1 MGNDYASVN
10 ILPVIGSEV
19 TIEAGGQN
27 VRGSLPTQANFN
39 KMNSRLDLSRKD
51 LQNFLVNGSVQKE
64 FIHTNKKELQKF
76 IKNQMRSSSDYFR
89 GYQSITSKG

>member
-1 MGNDYASVN
+1 MGNDYTSVN

-19 TIEAGGQN
+19 TIEAGGSA
-27 VRGSLPTQANFN
+27 VRGLPTHANLN
-39 KMNSRLDLSRKD
+39 KMNSRIDLSRKD

-89 GYQSITSKG
+89 GYQSITSKQ

>member
-19 TIEAGGQN
+19 TIEAGGSA
-27 VRGSLPTQANFN
+27 VRGSLPTRDNLN
-39 KMNSRLDLSRKD
+39 KLNSRIDLSRKD

-76 IKNQMRSSSDYFR
+76 IKNKMRSSSDYFR
-89 GYQSITSKG
+89 GY

>member
-1 MGNDYASVN
+1 M
-10 ILPVIGSEV
+10 
-19 TIEAGGQN
+19 
-27 VRGSLPTQANFN
+27 RGSLPTQANFN

>member
-19 TIEAGGQN
+19 TVEAGSSA
-27 VRGSLPTQANFN
+27 VRGSLPTRDNLN
-39 KMNSRLDLSRKD
+39 KFNSRIDLSRKD